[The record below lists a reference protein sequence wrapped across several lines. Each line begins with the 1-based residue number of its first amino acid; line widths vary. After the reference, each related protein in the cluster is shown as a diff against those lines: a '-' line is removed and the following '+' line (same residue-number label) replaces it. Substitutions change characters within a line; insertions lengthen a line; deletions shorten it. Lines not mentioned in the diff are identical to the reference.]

1 MKAFSMGLSLMLSHK
16 KKKSKNRSEKN
27 MKYKYDHIIKLLFE
41 IHNWDKL
48 PLYVPLNNKLA
59 TEKQNND
66 YK

>member
-1 MKAFSMGLSLMLSHK
+1 M
-16 KKKSKNRSEKN
+16 E
-27 MKYKYDHIIKLLFE
+27 YKYDHIIKLLFE

-48 PLYVPLNNKLA
+48 PLYVPLNNKVKKINEKKQ